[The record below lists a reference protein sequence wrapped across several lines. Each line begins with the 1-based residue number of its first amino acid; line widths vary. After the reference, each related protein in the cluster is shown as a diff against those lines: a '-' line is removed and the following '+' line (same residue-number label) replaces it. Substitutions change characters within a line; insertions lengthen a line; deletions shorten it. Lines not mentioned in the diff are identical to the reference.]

1 LPIVF
6 CGQILGKH
14 KSNQK
19 FWASYFHRYGFVLIL
34 TNKSRHLLCGWAKL
48 VHGICKFVPLAISR
62 ARKREKKSLSFVEDC
77 IVFINMKILF
87 CFVEQASLLAAR
99 ACDLGGICECT

>member
-1 LPIVF
+1 
-6 CGQILGKH
+6 
-14 KSNQK
+14 
-19 FWASYFHRYGFVLIL
+19 
-34 TNKSRHLLCGWAKL
+34 
-48 VHGICKFVPLAISR
+48 
-62 ARKREKKSLSFVEDC
+62 VEDC